1 MFYKIGTAFLHL
13 KPFDAEV
20 LNEHIL
26 RMQIK
31 APISH
36 DKPEV
41 TNVTEKKL
49 PSISIIIP
57 VYNEEKRIERG
68 LSRTLSF
75 CQFAGWDYEIIVAS
89 EGSQDKTVELVETRF
104 HPSERIKLLTGSKR
118 LGKGGSIKNA
128 IQSVSK
134 QYIAYMDVDLSADPS
149 EFARLLAHSDN
160 FDIVLGSRI
169 IRGDLAPIERP
180 ISRTIFSHLYSTSF
194 RVLFHTSIKDPQCGF
209 KIFRKEF
216 ADTLFNTV
224 STNGFAFDSE
234 VIARAISLGA
244 SIKEIPI
251 VWKHE
256 SYSKISIPH
265 QIMLMG
271 KDLLSIRYRTLMDAR
286 TKMSR

>member
-41 TNVTEKKL
+41 TNVTEKKM

-75 CQFAGWDYEIIVAS
+75 CQFSGWDYEIIVAS

-104 HPSERIKLLTGSKR
+104 HPNERIKLLTGSKR

-134 QYIAYMDVDLSADPS
+134 QYLAYMDVDLSADPS

-271 KDLLSIRYRTLMDAR
+271 KDLLSIRYRTLMDVR